1 VPNAKISNPPVEYKR
16 RDLVE
21 KTAELFKTTFGTV
34 PSCVASA
41 PGRVNLIGEHT
52 DYNNG
57 YVLPAAIDRW
67 IAVAGA
73 PRPDNMLCIF
83 SHNMHSLVQIPI
95 DALHPL
101 KEDTWANYVAGVAYF
116 LKRAAVWLG
125 GANLCIFGNIPQA
138 AGLSSSAALELSSAI
153 VISSLFGGKF
163 TPIELVK
170 LCQRSENEFVGVS
183 CGIMDQFVSALGKAD
198 HAMFLDC
205 GSLKHENVL
214 LPSNVRLL
222 ICDTGVKRELST
234 SAYNKR
240 RQECLYAVK
249 QLSSVYPNIK
259 SLREVSAEQL
269 QSAEHSLDPILRRR
283 ARHVVSENQRVL
295 DSVKALRETNLSE
308 FGKLMYQSHLSL
320 KLDFEVSCPE
330 LDAVVDI
337 CAEADGVHGARMT
350 GAGFG
355 GSAVCLVEEHNVE
368 EVKAR
373 LEAEYPQKTGRTPSI
388 HVCSIEDGATVHTAL
403 D

>member
-1 VPNAKISNPPVEYKR
+1 MPNVKVSNPPVEYTR

-67 IAVAGA
+67 VAVAAA
-73 PRPDNMLCIF
+73 PRTDDMLYVF

-183 CGIMDQFVSALGKAD
+183 CGIMDQFVSALGKAN

-214 LPSNVRLL
+214 LPLNVRLL

-259 SLREVSAEQL
+259 SLREVSPEQL

-337 CAEADGVHGARMT
+337 CAEVDGVHGARMT

-355 GSAVCLVEEHNVE
+355 GSVVCLVEEHNVE
-368 EVKAR
+368 EVRTR
-373 LEAEYPQKTGRTPSI
+373 LEVEYPQKTGRTPSI
-388 HVCSIEDGATVHTAL
+388 HVCSIENGATVHSTLA
-403 D
+403 